1 MNILKCYLLEDFIF
15 LVLIDRFFAFYIY
28 EIMFRRAISTM
39 LCILIFGTIIKC
51 SKVSTSFYLSWH
63 SCAIYLF
70 WTYSIISWWRRM
82 QAVNSADKLQF
93 VTVQTCSSS
102 CPCWGVECCC
112 LISSMA
118 AVNLSNWEQ
127 ATVISVVTSDR

>member
-15 LVLIDRFFAFYIY
+15 LVLIDRFFALYIY
-28 EIMFRRAISTM
+28 EIMFRRAVSTM

-70 WTYSIISWWRRM
+70 WTYSIISWWRRL
-82 QAVNSADKLQF
+82 QAVNSADKLHF
-93 VTVQTCSSS
+93 VTVWSCSSS
-102 CPCWGVECCC
+102 CSRCCC

-118 AVNLSNWEQ
+118 AVSLLNWEQ
-127 ATVISVVTSDR
+127 ATEISVVTSDR

>member
-15 LVLIDRFFAFYIY
+15 LVLIDRFFALYIY
-28 EIMFRRAISTM
+28 EIMFRRAVSTM

-70 WTYSIISWWRRM
+70 
-82 QAVNSADKLQF
+82 
-93 VTVQTCSSS
+93 
-102 CPCWGVECCC
+102 
-112 LISSMA
+112 
-118 AVNLSNWEQ
+118 
-127 ATVISVVTSDR
+127 